1 MGSPNP
7 LEEHAGGSRHGRSS
21 CISENHLELYS
32 ANRLDAQIEP
42 AVEEHLLLCHLC
54 QDRLAQLDEFKQGLA
69 AAQQLIETRPNRSA
83 RLLDLLAGL
92 LAYRPI
98 WVAATAMA
106 ALLLVVPPLFRSAG
120 RPVEVSLSALR
131 AGEVTVTSAPSGRN
145 LHIRLS
151 AEGLPENIS
160 LSVQIVDA
168 SGAAILRTSA
178 TPTGAYAIFSIP
190 KGLAPGHYW
199 LRLAS
204 EPDSPVPL
212 REFSL
217 HVQ

>member
-7 LEEHAGGSRHGRSS
+7 LEEFAGGSRYGHSS

-32 ANRLDAQIEP
+32 ANRLDAQMEP
-42 AVEEHLLLCHLC
+42 VVEEHLLLCHFC
-54 QDRLAQLDEFKQGLA
+54 QDRLAELDAFKQGLA
-69 AAQQLIETRPNRSA
+69 AAHHLVETRPGFSA
-83 RLLDLLAGL
+83 RRHHRLAGL

-106 ALLLVVPPLFRSAG
+106 ALLLVAPPFFRSAG
-120 RPVEVSLSALR
+120 QPVEVSLSALR
-131 AGEVTVTSAPSGRN
+131 AGEVTATYAPSGRN
-145 LHIRLS
+145 LHLRLS
-151 AEGLPENIS
+151 AEGLPENVN

-168 SGAAILRTSA
+168 SGAVILQTNA
-178 TPTGAYAIFSIP
+178 TPSGAYALVSIP
-190 KGLAPGHYW
+190 KGLASGHYW

-204 EPDSPVPL
+204 NPDSPTPL

-217 HVQ
+217 DVR